1 MFLGTRTIPQP
12 FPGCGVDETE
22 DDLGCDDH
30 PSCFSTT
37 LVASDVVGSA
47 DWSAAVTQ
55 TVQMLEHDDGTL
67 AFSPADLTFEAGVPV
82 ILTLESSASNTSK
95 HYYTAEEFYK
105 SVAWRKAQTS
115 HGEYKAPYF
124 KAFELLVG
132 GRIELYFVPVEAGVY
147 DVDCTLR
154 GHAARGMVGTITVT
168 PSPAGLGFVEA
179 TVDQE
184 VSAAWNSQL
193 DSDERLSGSHDV
205 WATAQTVQVDMV
217 ETDDG
222 LAFSTT
228 PRYAKDQGY
237 ILRLANPA
245 GNASKHYYTASS
257 FYRSCVTR
265 KAQDSDAEIKA
276 PYFKAVELLVDDDE
290 EKSLE
295 LFLVPTVAGS
305 YSAICTIRGHEAAG
319 MSHTFEVDE
328 VGTTASEL
336 VRAATWPSGPT
347 HTVTMVEDWPNLSF
361 DPPTLNFAVGEP
373 AIVRITNPS
382 GNTSKHY
389 YTAAEFYKTVAW
401 RKAQTSHGEYKAPY
415 FKAFEMK
422 TGSSG
427 DTNIDLYFVPQIAG
441 TYDVT
446 CTIGGHAA
454 AGMMG
459 SLVVTGDATS
469 SLDLQVSPTWEKSL
483 DKDPRLS
490 GSHDVWSTAQTVQV
504 DMVETDDGLAFST
517 TPRYAK
523 DQGYI
528 LRLANPAGNASKH
541 YYTAS
546 SFYRSCVTRKA
557 QDSDAEIK
565 APYFKAVELLVDDDE
580 EKSLEL
586 FLVPTVAGSYSAICT
601 IRGHE
606 AAGMSHTFEVDEVG
620 TTASELVRA
629 ATWPSGPTHTVT
641 MVEDWPNLS
650 FDPPTLNFAVGEPAI
665 VRITNPSGN
674 TSKHYYTAAE
684 FYKTV
689 AWRKAQTSHGEY
701 KAPYFKAFEM
711 KTGSS
716 GDTNIDLYFVPQIP
730 GTYDVTC
737 TIGGHA
743 AAGMAG
749 TLVVTGD
756 ATSSLDLQVSSTWD
770 RSLNKDPRLSGS
782 HDIWAS
788 ATTLAIDIV
797 EAPNFAF
804 VPANPMLIAENGYIF
819 QLTNNIANS
828 GKHYYASPSFFE
840 TAVSRKAQDSDAE
853 IKAPYFKAVELLY
866 DAVNARSLEMFL
878 VPTTAGSYPVVCTI
892 PGHADAGMT
901 GTITVR

>member
-1 MFLGTRTIPQP
+1 LDASDCNDDGTLDLSDAIFGLSFMFLGTRTIPQP

-401 RKAQTSHGEYKAPY
+401 RKAQTS
-415 FKAFEMK
+415 
-422 TGSSG
+422 
-427 DTNIDLYFVPQIAG
+427 Q
-441 TYDVT
+441 
-446 CTIGGHAA
+446 
-454 AGMMG
+454 
-459 SLVVTGDATS
+459 
-469 SLDLQVSPTWEKSL
+469 
-483 DKDPRLS
+483 
-490 GSHDVWSTAQTVQV
+490 
-504 DMVETDDGLAFST
+504 
-517 TPRYAK
+517 
-523 DQGYI
+523 
-528 LRLANPAGNASKH
+528 
-541 YYTAS
+541 
-546 SFYRSCVTRKA
+546 
-557 QDSDAEIK
+557 
-565 APYFKAVELLVDDDE
+565 
-580 EKSLEL
+580 
-586 FLVPTVAGSYSAICT
+586 
-601 IRGHE
+601 
-606 AAGMSHTFEVDEVG
+606 
-620 TTASELVRA
+620 
-629 ATWPSGPTHTVT
+629 
-641 MVEDWPNLS
+641 
-650 FDPPTLNFAVGEPAI
+650 
-665 VRITNPSGN
+665 
-674 TSKHYYTAAE
+674 
-684 FYKTV
+684 
-689 AWRKAQTSHGEY
+689 GEY